1 MDDKLN
7 KKNCSPNVKN
17 SNDNYIVLKNKIKL
31 TEYEC
36 VATVTER
43 TGLFGFKK
51 NTNYIYKKKS

>member
-17 SNDNYIVLKNKIKL
+17 PNDNYIVLKNKIKL